1 VGKCDFVGEE
11 EVTPLFWYWDYSGIG
26 IVPVLGLRSL
36 GGRQGFYWW

>member
-26 IVPVLGLRSL
+26 IEVL
-36 GGRQGFYWW
+36 GGRRGFYWW